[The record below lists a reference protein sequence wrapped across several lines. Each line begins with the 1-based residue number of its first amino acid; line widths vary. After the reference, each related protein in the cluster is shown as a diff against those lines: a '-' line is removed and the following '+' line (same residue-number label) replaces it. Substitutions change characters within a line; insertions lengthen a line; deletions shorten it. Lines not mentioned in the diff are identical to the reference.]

1 MRVPLLQTLSP
12 TTAPSRQR
20 YKKLQTNN
28 SPCCEKTS
36 ATLPYRAKKYDER
49 LDEWQARVS
58 RGYRFYFQI
67 EGDTY
72 VIVGITKHPK

>member
-1 MRVPLLQTLSP
+1 MRVHLAPNAIADYRSLPPKIQKAADKQFALLQENLRH
-12 TTAPSRQR
+12 PS
-20 YKKLQTNN
+20 L
-28 SPCCEKTS
+28 
-36 ATLPYRAKKYDER
+36 RAKKYDER

-72 VIVGITKHPK
+72 VIVGITRHPK